1 MLNRSSIYYKQVQL
15 LMDVIPFIAKEKS
28 FALKGGTAINL
39 FIKDL
44 PRLSVDIDL
53 TYLPVESRDKSLK
66 QISQIFERIATD
78 IKKSL
83 KGSNVH
89 KICQKDKEGLFKLQ
103 VERSGVRIKIETS
116 PVLRGTVK
124 KPSLRAV
131 TPKVEEEFGFAE
143 ILVVHIDDLYAGK
156 MCAALDRQ
164 HPRDFFD
171 IRGLLKNTR
180 ISDELMDVFIVYLI
194 SSNQPIAKLLDPNFI
209 DLTKIFEQQFAG
221 MTIDAVTLEELL
233 QTREELV
240 RTIHAKLTNR
250 HKEFLL
256 GFKKGTPDWSLL
268 PFEGIENLPSV
279 KWKMLNLNRME
290 PLKRK
295 EAIEKLIN
303 VLDL

>member
-1 MLNRSSIYYKQVQL
+1 ME
-15 LMDVIPFIAKEKS
+15 VIPFIANEET

-53 TYLPVESRDKSLK
+53 TYLPVEPRDKSLK
-66 QISQIFERIATD
+66 QILQIFERIATD
-78 IKKSL
+78 IEKSL
-83 KGSNVH
+83 KGSSVH
-89 KICQKDKEGLFKLQ
+89 KIGQKEEEGVLKLQ
-103 VERSGVRIKIETS
+103 VERFGVRIKIEAS

-131 TPKVEEEFGFAE
+131 APKVEEEFGFAE
-143 ILVVHIDDLYAGK
+143 TLVVHIDDLYAGK

-171 IRGLLKNTR
+171 IKGLLKNTG
-180 ISDELMDVFIVYLI
+180 ISNELIDVFIVYFI

-209 DLTKIFEQQFAG
+209 DLTKIFEQQFVG
-221 MTIDAVTLEELL
+221 MTIEPVTLDELL

-240 RTIHAKLTNR
+240 RTIHAKLTER

-290 PLKRK
+290 LSKRK
-295 EAIEKLIN
+295 EAIEKLIS
-303 VLDL
+303 VLKL